1 MRKIIS
7 YLHASLDGFV
17 QGKDA
22 WDLNW
27 ISYDQDLEAYARE
40 LLSTVDT
47 VLWGRVTFLGMQSYW
62 PTVSENPQSSEHEKN
77 HSAWLENTEKIA
89 VSTTLENVT
98 WNKSRLIKAN
108 LAEEISKLKKE
119 EGQDIMILGSPGL
132 THSLTQL
139 GLIDEY
145 RININPIT
153 LGEGIPAFK
162 SNVKLKLLGSRTF
175 DSGVVGL
182 HYQTLQEGV

>member
-7 YLHASLDGFV
+7 YLHASLNGFV

-40 LLSTVDT
+40 LLTTVDT

-62 PTVSENPQSSEHEKN
+62 PTVPENPESSEHELS
-77 HSAWLENTEKIA
+77 HSKWLENTEKIA

-98 WNKSRLIKAN
+98 WNRVH
-108 LAEEISKLKKE
+108 
-119 EGQDIMILGSPGL
+119 P
-132 THSLTQL
+132 
-139 GLIDEY
+139 
-145 RININPIT
+145 
-153 LGEGIPAFK
+153 
-162 SNVKLKLLGSRTF
+162 
-175 DSGVVGL
+175 
-182 HYQTLQEGV
+182 